1 MRSRSIRFRL
11 TVWYALVLTGA
22 LALFG
27 GLIWLSLR
35 QRLVS
40 ELDED
45 LSDSASRFEAYLRR
59 ETVEFSGPQL
69 RTEMEEFCQA
79 LPSSSR
85 LELRSSNGFDFRYPV
100 GARAS
105 LKQVR
110 TLHRSFSIG
119 NEAFTLDIA
128 TSANSINHTLDLLGI
143 LLVAL
148 IPVVIAIACLG
159 GAWLSRRALRPVDE
173 ITAAARAISID
184 NLSQRLP
191 VPPTGDELERLTEV
205 WNTMLARLDSA
216 VTMLS
221 QFAADASHELR
232 TPLAVI
238 RTSAELALR
247 RAREPESYRE
257 SLAEVVAE
265 SERMTQLVED
275 LLFLARSDSGTDGM
289 PMVPLDLR
297 DALGDAVT
305 EVRDLAT
312 ERHMAIGVS
321 LPAEPVAVHGNRA
334 ALRRLFLALLDNA
347 LKYSPEGSEVKV
359 SLNSSGS
366 VAVED
371 SGIGIGPAELPS
383 IFQRFFRADK
393 ARSNGGHGLGLSLA
407 QTLARLHGASIDVTS
422 AEGEGSVFWVRFPV
436 PATHTGG

>member
-1 MRSRSIRFRL
+1 
-11 TVWYALVLTGA
+11 
-22 LALFG
+22 
-27 GLIWLSLR
+27 
-35 QRLVS
+35 
-40 ELDED
+40 
-45 LSDSASRFEAYLRR
+45 
-59 ETVEFSGPQL
+59 
-69 RTEMEEFCQA
+69 
-79 LPSSSR
+79 
-85 LELRSSNGFDFRYPV
+85 
-100 GARAS
+100 
-105 LKQVR
+105 
-110 TLHRSFSIG
+110 
-119 NEAFTLDIA
+119 
-128 TSANSINHTLDLLGI
+128 
-143 LLVAL
+143 
-148 IPVVIAIACLG
+148 
-159 GAWLSRRALRPVDE
+159 
-173 ITAAARAISID
+173 
-184 NLSQRLP
+184 
-191 VPPTGDELERLTEV
+191 
-205 WNTMLARLDSA
+205 
-216 VTMLS
+216 
-221 QFAADASHELR
+221 
-232 TPLAVI
+232 
-238 RTSAELALR
+238 LR

-289 PMVPLDLR
+289 PMAPLDLR

-407 QTLARLHGASIDVTS
+407 QTLARLHGASINVKST
-422 AEGEGSVFWVRFPV
+422 EGEGSVFWVRFPV
-436 PATHTGG
+436 PATHIEA